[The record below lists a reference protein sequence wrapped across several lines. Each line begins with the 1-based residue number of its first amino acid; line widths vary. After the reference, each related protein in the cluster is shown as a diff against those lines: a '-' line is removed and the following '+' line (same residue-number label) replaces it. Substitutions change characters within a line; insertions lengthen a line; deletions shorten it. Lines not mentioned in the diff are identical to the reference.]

1 MQAKG
6 FFGSLFD
13 YSFSSFVTPR
23 IIKVLYVLATI
34 LIGLWT
40 LFLAAAAFETSETA
54 GVLTLF
60 LFGPL
65 FFLVSMLY
73 ARVLLELVIVF
84 FRINGNVQEI
94 RDDRLGVAPQA
105 APTPALATMDA
116 PAAVLTEPPVQPE
129 QDTVE
134 TETPAASGPD
144 VTSAE
149 CVTGPPPATEPDP
162 EPPTTTRYCENCGA
176 ERRPGGKF
184 CTSCGH
190 A

>member
-23 IIKVLYVLATI
+23 IIKILYVLATI

-40 LFLAAAAFETSETA
+40 LFLVAAAFNASETA

-60 LFGPL
+60 IVGPL
-65 FFLVSMLY
+65 FFIVSMLY
-73 ARVLLELVIVF
+73 ARVILELVIVF

-94 RDDRLGVAPQA
+94 RDDRLGVAPQPG
-105 APTPALATMDA
+105 PTPGLPPVDA
-116 PAAVLTEPPVQPE
+116 PVVVLAEPPVQAEPE
-129 QDTVE
+129 PVL
-134 TETPAASGPD
+134 TETPVAPDSGVADAASVD
-144 VTSAE
+144 EATRVAE
-149 CVTGPPPATEPDP
+149 PAS
-162 EPPTTTRYCENCGA
+162 EPPTTRYCENCGA

-184 CTSCGH
+184 CTSCGQ